1 MAAHDMSLAMVPC
14 TNCRHTYP
22 DTALFCPNCGT
33 AKVRTEA
40 DSLIGK
46 VLGERFLVLD
56 RIGQGTSGMIYRA
69 EHVTL
74 RRKVAIKILHAELA
88 RDDLAVERFRREATM
103 VAEVDNEHIVEI
115 HDFGRTPD
123 GRLYLAMELLEGE
136 TLDAAIQREGKL
148 SVERTADI
156 LIQLGEALMEAHAVG
171 YIHRDLRPRNIY
183 LAVRRGK
190 ANFVKL
196 LDFGL
201 SKLVE
206 SDSHAASTSLGMT
219 FGDPHYM
226 SPEQA
231 RGDRIDRRA
240 DIYQLGCIAYEMLT
254 GAPPFTGKRVF
265 DVLSRQVTE
274 SPAPLPSRR
283 PGVPLWMEAAVA
295 RMLAKNP
302 DDRFAT
308 TSRLVEALRLGTTSG
323 EVMDV
328 EVARQRE
335 AVPPASVSRVMEKL
349 GVTTSGVQAAEDA
362 AHDAALGARA
372 GTIAAA
378 IAPMV
383 PVATPAAPAPS
394 RPLASATISTSIA
407 PPPVVTVTS
416 SAPSSAAVARVSAPA
431 AAAMPTGTSPELA
444 RRKTGTPRVGV
455 PVAPVNAAIAAATAA
470 ATASKAAA
478 QPLVPAAPIL
488 PEAPVLPKAAAEV
501 AEAEG
506 KGAAAAATVVAASP
520 VASAAA
526 VTSRLPVVE
535 SATGS
540 GSLSASASLSGSSA
554 SRSSSD
560 SASDSS
566 SSSSSSSSASSVSG
580 RAQGPDDPNVSQ
592 AWFEDDDPGVSRI
605 SNKKRPSAASSTDVF
620 YDQRSR
626 RKRLLTMG
634 AIGAGA
640 LLIGGLA
647 LAFMGGNEPPPTETA
662 ESTLPP
668 TPVLPAPLE
677 PATAVEPA
685 AVEPTTVGKPSSDAT
700 ARPTPARPATAS
712 GRAAADRA
720 ALVTE
725 PRATAPGE
733 DPLLRR
739 PGGGTAGNGAGS
751 GSAAKPAAAD
761 RPVVEPPVSSGSGAG
776 SGSAGVSGGDGT
788 LDPYGSSG
796 PAPSG
801 PTPPAAGSGAAPAGG
816 DSVSESA
823 KQAEELASTGQQSMS
838 RGDIAGAASSFKRAT
853 ELDAK
858 NLVAIAGLGE
868 IALQQGL
875 FGDAIAHLRKASK
888 LAPRSARIQTLLG
901 EALLNSGNTSGAAD
915 AFKRALQIDPDNAR
929 ARDGYDEA
937 TSGNAP

>member
-33 AKVRTEA
+33 AKVRTEG
-40 DSLIGK
+40 DGLLGK
-46 VLGERFLVLD
+46 VLGERFLVQARL
-56 RIGQGTSGMIYRA
+56 GQGTSGTIYRA

-74 RRKVAIKILHAELA
+74 RRKVAIKVLHAELA

-136 TLDAAIQREGKL
+136 TLDAALKREGKL

-190 ANFVKL
+190 PNFVKL

-254 GAPPFTGKRVF
+254 GDPPFTGKRVF

-274 SPAPLPSRR
+274 APLPLPSKRA
-283 PGVPLWMEAAVA
+283 GVPLWMEAAVA
-295 RMLAKNP
+295 RMLAKSP

-308 TSRLVEALRLGTTSG
+308 TSRLIEALKLGVERG
-323 EVMDV
+323 EVMEA

-335 AVPPASVSRVMEKL
+335 TIPPPSVSRVMEKL
-349 GVTTSGVQAAEDA
+349 GVSEEPSG
-362 AHDAALGARA
+362 RA
-372 GTIAAA
+372 GTIATAV
-378 IAPMV
+378 AP
-383 PVATPAAPAPS
+383 PPS
-394 RPLASATISTSIA
+394 TTISAPIA
-407 PPPVVTVTS
+407 PPPVAGGAVPAPVRAATPATSRPAIS
-416 SAPSSAAVARVSAPA
+416 SASPSPSSSPSP
-431 AAAMPTGTSPELA
+431 MTGTSPELM
-444 RRKTGTPRVGV
+444 RKRTGTPRVGV
-455 PVAPVNAAIAAATAA
+455 PVAPVAAA
-470 ATASKAAA
+470 
-478 QPLVPAAPIL
+478 
-488 PEAPVLPKAAAEV
+488 
-501 AEAEG
+501 
-506 KGAAAAATVVAASP
+506 VAASP
-520 VASAAA
+520 VAAAVVPAGTPPATPAISAEPPAVAPPIVPSAPILPVAAA
-526 VTSRLPVVE
+526 PVTAPVT
-535 SATGS
+535 APAPAP
-540 GSLSASASLSGSSA
+540 SASASPNASASGSSA
-554 SRSSSD
+554 AASD
-560 SASDSS
+560 SAARSAGDSL
-566 SSSSSSSSASSVSG
+566 G
-580 RAQGPDDPNVSQ
+580 GPGDPGVSQ
-592 AWFEDDDPGVSRI
+592 VWFEDDDPAISAVSLASRGAR
-605 SNKKRPSAASSTDVF
+605 KKRSSNTSLLASSTDVF
-620 YDQRSR
+620 YQQHAR
-626 RKRLLTMG
+626 RKRRLLVG
-634 AIGAGA
+634 GIGVAVLA
-640 LLIGGLA
+640 AGGLA
-647 LAFMGGNEPPPTETA
+647 LAFMGGGGEAPTSPEPEPSAVAPVPVEPVAPAPVPVPPPAPTLAAKLAGET
-662 ESTLPP
+662 TR
-668 TPVLPAPLE
+668 
-677 PATAVEPA
+677 
-685 AVEPTTVGKPSSDAT
+685 PSSRTSAPSSRPASERVDA
-700 ARPTPARPATAS
+700 TPARP
-712 GRAAADRA
+712 
-720 ALVTE
+720 V
-725 PRATAPGE
+725 APGE

-739 PGGGTAGNGAGS
+739 PGGGTAA
-751 GSAAKPAAAD
+751 SAPPTRPPEPGK
-761 RPVVEPPVSSGSGAG
+761 PVVEPPVSTPPGGSG
-776 SGSAGVSGGDGT
+776 GSAGVSGGDGT
-788 LDPYGSSG
+788 LDPYGGGAPPSTT
-796 PAPSG
+796 PAPSESEV
-801 PTPPAAGSGAAPAGG
+801 PE
-816 DSVSESA
+816 SV
-823 KQAEELASTGQQSMS
+823 KQAEDLATAGQQAMA
-838 RGDIAGAASSFKRAT
+838 RGDIAGAASSFKKAT

-875 FGDAIAHLRKASK
+875 FGDAIAHLRKASR

-901 EALLNSGNTSGAAD
+901 EALLNSGNASAAAE

-937 TSGNAP
+937 SSRIAPPAEEPAEDAP